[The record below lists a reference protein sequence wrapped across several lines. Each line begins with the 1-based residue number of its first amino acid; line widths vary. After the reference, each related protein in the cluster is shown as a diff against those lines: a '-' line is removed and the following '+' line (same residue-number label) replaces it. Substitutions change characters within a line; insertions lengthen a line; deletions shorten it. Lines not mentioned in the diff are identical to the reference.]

1 MNNIIS
7 ISHDF
12 ISSYILLLI
21 LDIDPYF
28 IS

>member
-12 ISSYILLLI
+12 IFYYILLLI